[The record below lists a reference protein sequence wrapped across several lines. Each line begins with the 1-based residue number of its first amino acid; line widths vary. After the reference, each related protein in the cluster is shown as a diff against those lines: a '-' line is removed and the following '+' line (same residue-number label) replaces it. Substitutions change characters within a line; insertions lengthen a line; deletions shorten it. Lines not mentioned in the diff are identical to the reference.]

1 MVRERGGRRMTGHC
15 ANSRI
20 ELQPSSAL
28 HLPPSHTHTS
38 SPRPPLSPSAAP
50 PSPLTPLHPPRYKL
64 LLAGIIDD
72 PKERKLMTIDDDYE
86 EPLLTVI
93 EGNGAGSSTG
103 EIRPEWRGARG
114 EWGRVIVPHG

>member
-1 MVRERGGRRMTGHC
+1 
-15 ANSRI
+15 
-20 ELQPSSAL
+20 
-28 HLPPSHTHTS
+28 
-38 SPRPPLSPSAAP
+38 
-50 PSPLTPLHPPRYKL
+50 
-64 LLAGIIDD
+64 
-72 PKERKLMTIDDDYE
+72 MTIDDDYE

>member
-1 MVRERGGRRMTGHC
+1 MAGEAKGCRRVNGTGRGRQAHDGPLHSCCLPLHYTCPLPPAQPLPHPPP
-15 ANSRI
+15 
-20 ELQPSSAL
+20 LPLLHPSS
-28 HLPPSHTHTS
+28 
-38 SPRPPLSPSAAP
+38 
-50 PSPLTPLHPPRYKL
+50 RYKL